1 MPTLT
6 CDQIKEGVRKYNGE
20 QAFRHD
26 LALRAALGIIQNQPP
41 SSGRF
46 VAEVC
51 VVADW
56 GSIRLDGFPFEDRV
70 AMARQIET
78 CWPLLQPMR
87 SLHAEDWGTETTL
100 LTRAVDA
107 LSYTRLLEPP
117 TPDAKRQAVFLSKYL
132 HWCVNDALPM
142 WDKNSLKALVYGDEK
157 SWVSYKGWVT
167 KVRQE
172 AEDHRGCCLEQVRL
186 PGESLVRTLDKAL
199 YVVGAQTSG
208 VSSGQTSP
216 RVSTPKREGEIIPV
230 NLGSPKVSQ
239 AICYQSSP

>member
-1 MPTLT
+1 MPILT

-20 QAFRHD
+20 PTFRHD
-26 LALRAALGIIQNQPP
+26 LALRAALGIIQSQPP
-41 SSGRF
+41 SLRRF

-70 AMARQIET
+70 AMAGEIET

-87 SLHAEDWGTETTL
+87 SLHSEDWGTETTL

-117 TPDAKRQAVFLSKYL
+117 TPGANRQGLFLSKNL
-132 HWCVNDALPM
+132 HWCINDALPM
-142 WDKNSLKALVYGDEK
+142 WDKNSLKALVHNDEK
-157 SWVSYKGWVT
+157 SWESYKSWVSR
-167 KVRQE
+167 VRQE
-172 AEDHRGCCLEQVRL
+172 AADHRDCCLEQIRL

-199 YVVGAQTSG
+199 YVIGAKKTAPSDQPP
-208 VSSGQTSP
+208 Q
-216 RVSTPKREGEIIPV
+216 K
-230 NLGSPKVSQ
+230 
-239 AICYQSSP
+239 A